1 MKVSVIGLG
10 YVGSVTAAC
19 FAEIGHEVVC
29 VDIDENKIKN
39 INEGISPLYEEGL
52 RDLLLKYAGKKLIA
66 TNDYE
71 FAIKVTDV
79 SFICVGTPSAKN
91 GSIDLSIVRA
101 AVKSIG
107 AALKTKEGYHVVV
120 VKSTVVP
127 ETTEK
132 FVLPILEEASG
143 KIVGKDIGV
152 AVNPE
157 FLREGKAVHDFMHP
171 DKIVIG
177 AIDRKSGDLVSELYR
192 TFECEITLTNPT
204 TAEMIKYVNNSLL
217 ATKISFANEIGN
229 ICKKLGIDTYKV
241 MEAVGKDFRIS
252 PKFLNSG
259 VGFGGSC
266 FPKDV
271 KALIGKA
278 KEIGYSPILLE
289 SVIEVNEKQPLL
301 MIEILQRKIG
311 DLRNKKIAVLG
322 LAFKDGTDDIRES
335 RAIPVIAELLRLGAN
350 ISAYDPTGSEKMKRV
365 FPTIGYSRNAEDSLE
380 GADACLVMTEW
391 DEFTQLE
398 SEFEKMKK
406 KIVIDGRRIIKAKNI
421 DYEGLCW

>member
-1 MKVSVIGLG
+1 VKVSVIGSG

-29 VDIDENKIKN
+29 VDVDKKKIEE
-39 INEGISPLYEEGL
+39 INAGIPPIYEEGL
-52 RDLLLKYAGKKLIA
+52 GDLLLKYAGKRLIA
-66 TNDYE
+66 TSDYE
-71 FAIKVTDV
+71 FAVRETDV
-79 SFICVGTPSAKN
+79 SFICVGTPSAED

-101 AVKSIG
+101 AATSIG
-107 AALKTKEGYHVVV
+107 AVLAKKEGYHVVV

-132 FVLPILEEASG
+132 FVLPVLEEASG
-143 KIVGKDIGV
+143 KKAGKDFGV
-152 AVNPE
+152 AMNPE

-192 TFECEITLTNPT
+192 TFECEITLTNPA
-204 TAEMIKYVNNSLL
+204 TAEMIKYANNSLL

-229 ICKKLGIDTYKV
+229 ICKKLGIDTYEV

-252 PKFLNSG
+252 PRFLNSG
-259 VGFGGSC
+259 AGFGGSC

-278 KEIGYSPILLE
+278 KAIGYSPILLE
-289 SVIEVNEKQPLL
+289 SVIALNEKQPLL
-301 MIEILQRKIG
+301 MVEILQRKIG
-311 DLRNKKIAVLG
+311 NLQNKKIAILG
-322 LAFKDGTDDIRES
+322 LAFKNETDDIRES

-350 ISAYDPTGSEKMKRV
+350 ISAYDPMAIENMKRV
-365 FPTIGYSRNAEDSLE
+365 FPTIEYSGKAEDALK

-391 DEFTQLE
+391 DEFRQLE

-406 KIVIDGRRIIKAKNI
+406 KVVIDGRRVIKAKNI